1 MRKSPKCTLQGAAKT
16 YVTVVN
22 FLHRDE
28 PPTDSVVEYLF
39 TVGNESQTS
48 VLSNVTCTVA
58 ARTHTD
64 ISRLTTDTANFFSRY
79 FVNFIHD
86 TFNTVLYQHTPRF
99 SHYLHLL

>member
-64 ISRLTTDTANFFSRY
+64 ISPVYTDISPIHLTRVHRHVTT
-79 FVNFIHD
+79 HD
-86 TFNTVLYQHTPRF
+86 
-99 SHYLHLL
+99 